1 MSGCVQAH
9 APQVPHLSSKLPL
22 LIKMNK
28 NRREHCRYYLC
39 GAHHTDAPSSTLEI
53 QLFVKTWAA
62 ICVVH
67 TAQIAFRAP
76 CTKTFR
82 KWHILYVRCSPHRWN
97 FECDLC
103 GVHHAN
109 AIYVVYT
116 TRMRF
121 TRCTPYKSPK
131 GAIYVV
137 HTTRMRITRCTP
149 HNSPKDPALTRP
161 SPPSG
166 TPLKGP

>member
-1 MSGCVQAH
+1 MPGCVQAH

-76 CTKTFR
+76 CTKTFS
-82 KWHILYVRCSPHRWN
+82 KWHILSVRCSPHRCN
-97 FECDLC
+97 FVWCTPHRLHLC
-103 GVHHAN
+103 GVHHTDGTSCGVHHIDCICA
-109 AIYVVYT
+109 V
-116 TRMRF
+116 
-121 TRCTPYKSPK
+121 CTEHI
-131 GAIYVV
+131 AFV
-137 HTTRMRITRCTP
+137 RCTP
-149 HNSPKDPALTRP
+149 HKL
-161 SPPSG
+161 PSG